1 MSASLP
7 ITKLLKDLPKPDDS
21 KDTTGHDDK
30 VTEVVT
36 EGHASEN
43 RKWSVKLNIRY

>member
-1 MSASLP
+1 MSANFS

-43 RKWSVKLNIRY
+43 GKWGVKLKVRY